1 MAILSKETEMQIVEI
16 VDRCFEKRLELE
28 IRNLDEWDLIPRQKV
43 CDKLEISTTTL
54 DKWEKLG
61 LKRYQSPFGRSK
73 KIYYRKT
80 DILNFM
86 AVD

>member
-1 MAILSKETEMQIVEI
+1 MGAFSEEFERELLKNIESHLSA
-16 VDRCFEKRLELE
+16 RLELE
-28 IRNLDEWDLIPRQKV
+28 RQNKDEWDLITRAQV
-43 CDKLEISTTTL
+43 CEKLGVSTTTL

-61 LKRYQSPFGRSK
+61 LKRYQSPFGRAK

>member
-1 MAILSKETEMQIVEI
+1 MSTFSEE
-16 VDRCFEKRLELE
+16 FEKGLLERFDQYLTKRFELE
-28 IRNLDEWDLIPRQKV
+28 KAHADEWDLVPKSRV
-43 CDKLEISTTTL
+43 MELLGVSATTL
-54 DKWEKLG
+54 DNWENAG
-61 LKRYQSPFGRSK
+61 LKRYQSPFENSK